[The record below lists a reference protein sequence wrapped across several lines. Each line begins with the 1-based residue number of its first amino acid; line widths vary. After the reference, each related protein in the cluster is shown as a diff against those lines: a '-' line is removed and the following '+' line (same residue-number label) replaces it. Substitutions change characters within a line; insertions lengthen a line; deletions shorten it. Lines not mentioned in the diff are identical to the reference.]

1 MCKRGTCPLLDLP
14 RYPGHKLI
22 FRSSPMAQTS
32 INIQPAK
39 GGSERHNERE
49 KEMEHIRKDLTHL
62 NESWK
67 SPDFPSMNE
76 QLAAIRDDYKAAH
89 GKALHAKATPLREAV
104 VVIQE
109 NTTIEQLRAACDEC
123 NRLYGIQVMQIYKH
137 LDEGYAHAKEWKPN
151 RHAHIVFNWYNF
163 DTHTTCKLNKYDMME
178 MQSIFARHLQ
188 MERGVSSDRRHLNAI
203 QQKNAAEEKRLAEL
217 EAQVQEQANAHEDT
231 VRKSYKAIR
240 YIGLQTVHNFDWL
253 QKPDFA
259 DAVPATQQEV
269 DTRNRLDDAVHAH
282 LKLRELKLEQLLEE
296 QEELRVL
303 IANLQK
309 AINRIGK
316 KLAKIAKSIP
326 FWKKKRIAHEAELQ
340 ADKASAERRAA
351 DAEARA
357 AAAIE
362 QASARETAAAN
373 AERTAN
379 ERKAQADAERSA
391 LQAQRNSLSADIQ
404 KAKQT
409 ALDTGWNQGYT
420 DGKRKAT
427 DELQPQVTEACR
439 QRDEYKQQLD
449 KAKADK
455 QQLQQTKDEWLDDFR
470 SIADTL
476 TKYKP
481 EVVTRF
487 EEIGIRERVGEN
499 IWDAAKERNHPKRTT
514 GYTRK
519 GP

>member
-1 MCKRGTCPLLDLP
+1 
-14 RYPGHKLI
+14 
-22 FRSSPMAQTS
+22 MAQTS

-39 GGSERHNERE
+39 GGSERHNERV

-76 QLAAIRDDYKAAH
+76 QLAAIRADYKAAH

-123 NRLYGIQVMQIYKH
+123 RRRYGIQVMQIYKH
-137 LDEGYAHAKEWKPN
+137 LDEGYAHAKEWTPN

-188 MERGVSSDRRHLNAI
+188 MERGVSSDRRHLKAV
-203 QQKNAAEEKRLAEL
+203 QQKIAAEEKRLAEL
-217 EAQVQEQANAHEDT
+217 EAQVQEQANAHEAT
-231 VRKSYKAIR
+231 VRKTCRAFQN
-240 YIGLQTVHNFDWL
+240 IGKQTVHNFDWL
-253 QKPDFA
+253 QQPAFA
-259 DAVPATQQEV
+259 DTVPAKQEEV
-269 DTRNRLDDAVHAH
+269 DTRNRLDDAVHH
-282 LKLRELKLEQLLEE
+282 ELRELKLKQLIEV
-296 QEELRVL
+296 QKELRVL
-303 IANLQK
+303 IANTQR
-309 AINRIGK
+309 AIDRIGK

-357 AAAIE
+357 TAAIK

-379 ERKAQADAERSA
+379 ERIAQADAERSA

-420 DGKRKAT
+420 DGKRKASE
-427 DELQPQVTEACR
+427 ELQPQVTEACR
-439 QRDEYKQQLD
+439 QRDEYKQQLN
-449 KAKADK
+449 KAEADK

-481 EVVTRF
+481 EVVTKF

-499 IWDAAKERNHPKRTT
+499 IWDAAKKRNHPQRTT